1 MVTMSLSVNLSRE
14 IGHEVLIGE
23 TMSPYRTFLVAI
35 SICKVPGYV
44 GTGSKK
50 AFSNVSNVL
59 LRVGSGA
66 RCKLSEASK

>member
-1 MVTMSLSVNLSRE
+1 MSLSANLSSE
-14 IGHEVLIGE
+14 IGHEVFIGE
-23 TMSPYRTFLVAI
+23 TMSPYRIFLVAI

-59 LRVGSGA
+59 LRVGLGV
-66 RCKLSEASK
+66 RYKLYDESK